1 MVEVRV
7 VATRDSFDGWNN
19 LSQIN
24 HLINKRM
31 NNHNSSHGHT
41 LWLHPQ
47 NPKEFF
53 MQLLHVDSAITGANS
68 VSRQLTAQI
77 VAAYKASNPATEVTY
92 LDLVANT
99 PAHFTMDAM
108 TPRTGQT
115 EGLSEAQKRENAV
128 SEQLV
133 SQFLAADVV
142 VIGAPLYN
150 FSIPTQLKAWI
161 DRLAQPGRTFQ
172 YTANGP
178 EGLAKGK
185 TVIVASTRGGV
196 YSTSEGG
203 QAMEHQESYLKVVFG
218 FFGITDVRFVRAEG
232 VAMGPDAKAAAL
244 ASAEVEITNHTGAAA
259 NQASVAQAA

>member
-1 MVEVRV
+1 
-7 VATRDSFDGWNN
+7 
-19 LSQIN
+19 
-24 HLINKRM
+24 
-31 NNHNSSHGHT
+31 
-41 LWLHPQ
+41 
-47 NPKEFF
+47 
-53 MQLLHVDSAITGANS
+53 MQLLHIDSAITGAHS

-77 VAAYKASNPATEVTY
+77 VAAYQASHPGTQVSY
-92 LDLVANT
+92 LDLVANA

-108 TPRTGQT
+108 APRTGQT
-115 EGLSEAQKRENAV
+115 DGLSEAQKRENAV
-128 SEQLV
+128 SERLV
-133 SQFLAADVV
+133 RQFLAADVL
-142 VIGAPLYN
+142 VIGAPFYN

-161 DRLAQPGRTFQ
+161 DRLAQPGRTFR

-185 TVIVASTRGGV
+185 TVIVVSSRGGV

-244 ASAEVEITNHTGAAA
+244 ASAHVDITTHTSVAA
-259 NQASVAQAA
+259 NQASVSQAA